1 MAAPQHNSM
10 PTRLAAFTALSDW
23 CVLPGCWENRW
34 TRFATATPASSP
46 RPWGGTLATLRS
58 VRNVW
63 ARGTTAV
70 LFSFKALRECPVHR
84 TEFWCIEMAIKSIPS
99 PKLFNELLKPYVRY
113 GREQQVSGICHGT
126 FAPKANA
133 QRDGAL
139 GEIAD
144 WLMDI
149 GLRYWIGNARGPHVS
164 DVPFARLRTNALST
178 SRLAMGLA
186 GAEPSWVDCQV
197 TDLPARSCNYGDRQV
212 RDHESVS
219 EVPSMTRIDRGGNRR
234 NIDLNLYYKTLLCDF
249 KAIHR
254 YIKHQIPAKARRWLA
269 RLSVAVDA
277 PDNGALLQMGGPN
290 AWTAWAIVLWW
301 RAVRAHGFD
310 SKASLVCR
318 PYWLALDPAIPTWGD
333 KSRPNPSLAPVPD
346 FAHIWLV
353 RWISAAGLLRF
364 WCSVRDV
371 VAHQSHHQPC
381 SHVTFETSYNEIRS
395 RTGVL
400 ESAQTDVLTLCFSQ
414 WRRPMHWFTQEHFYE
429 KPRNV
434 FMQMDAY
441 KLESDCFRSINITVM
456 IIRIIMTLSTAIK
469 SAKRPKSVE
478 NGLLQVG
485 QCPGDLGA
493 FRA

>member
-1 MAAPQHNSM
+1 MTVQRFLILNQ
-10 PTRLAAFTALSDW
+10 PTRAAFMQDFGVPNHGRTKTHLDANQAGGVHCPIRL
-23 CVLPGCWENRW
+23 V
-34 TRFATATPASSP
+34 RFARVLGEPVDSFRYCHTSQFSTAVGRYFGDFAVCPQCL
-46 RPWGGTLATLRS
+46 GEGYHC
-58 VRNVW
+58 
-63 ARGTTAV
+63 V

-84 TEFWCIEMAIKSIPS
+84 TEFWHRNGDKAIPS

-113 GREQQVSGICHGT
+113 GREQQDLEYAT
-126 FAPKANA
+126 ARLPKANA

-149 GLRYWIGNARGPHVS
+149 GLRYWIGTPGVRIG
-164 DVPFARLRTNALST
+164 DVPLQDFAERIVHLKT
-178 SRLAMGLA
+178 AMGLA
-186 GAEPSWVDCQV
+186 GAEPSWVTASDY
-197 TDLPARSCNYGDRQV
+197 LPLDPATMEIAKFGTMKVSAK
-212 RDHESVS
+212 SVHDKD
-219 EVPSMTRIDRGGNRR
+219 DRGGNRR

-254 YIKHQIPAKARRWLA
+254 YIKRQIPAKARRWLA
-269 RLSVAVDA
+269 RLSAAVEAADI
-277 PDNGALLQMGGPN
+277 DALLQMGGPN

-371 VAHQSHHQPC
+371 VAHQSHHRLAA
-381 SHVTFETSYNEIRS
+381 TGIRTSTTRLEPHWGI
-395 RTGVL
+395 GV
-400 ESAQTDVLTLCFSQ
+400 SADNVLTLCFSNGE
-414 WRRPMHWFTQEHFYE
+414 P
-429 KPRNV
+429 
-434 FMQMDAY
+434 DA
-441 KLESDCFRSINITVM
+441 LVHAG
-456 IIRIIMTLSTAIK
+456 TL
-469 SAKRPKSVE
+469 
-478 NGLLQVG
+478 L
-485 QCPGDLGA
+485 
-493 FRA
+493 